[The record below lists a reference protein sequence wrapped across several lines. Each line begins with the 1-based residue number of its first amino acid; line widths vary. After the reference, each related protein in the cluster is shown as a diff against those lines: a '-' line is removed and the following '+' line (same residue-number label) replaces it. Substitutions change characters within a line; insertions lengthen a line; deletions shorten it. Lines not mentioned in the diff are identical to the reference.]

1 MQILFFHELNKII
14 QTFFFLMETVEKF
27 TSALLV
33 NKQNNAQRVGKG
45 QEFGK
50 WEIRGRGGLQAS

>member
-14 QTFFFLMETVEKF
+14 QTFFLMETGEKF

-50 WEIRGRGGLQAS
+50 